1 MNKYVHSLYAP
12 RAITISQE
20 QYRTIYPNA
29 HAVYRIPIV
38 FKKLSKRVEVREE
51 IADFLVKNFPDI
63 TVSDVPVPAEVIVK
77 PIVVEPEPEIETPDI
92 NISDRF
98 IDESEPGEIVGT
110 EPEPEIEA
118 KESEVANRDKRSI
131 NPRNNKAAR

>member
-12 RAITISQE
+12 RALTISQE

-38 FKKLSKRVEVREE
+38 FKSVSKRVEVREE
-51 IADFLVKNFPDI
+51 IAEFLVKNFSDLTI
-63 TVSDVPVPAEVIVK
+63 SDVPVPTEVVDK
-77 PIVVEPEPEIETPDI
+77 PIVTEPEPEIETPDI
-92 NISDRF
+92 NINDRF
-98 IDESEPGEIVGT
+98 IDESEPEVIVGT
-110 EPEPEIEA
+110 ESEPEIKA
-118 KESEVANRDKRSI
+118 KESEVVNRDKRSI

>member
-12 RAITISQE
+12 RALTISQE

-38 FKKLSKRVEVREE
+38 FKSVSKRVEVREE
-51 IADFLVKNFPDI
+51 IAEFLVKNFSDLTI
-63 TVSDVPVPAEVIVK
+63 SDVPVPIEVVHK
-77 PIVVEPEPEIETPDI
+77 PIVTEPEPEIETPDI
-92 NISDRF
+92 NITDRF
-98 IDESEPGEIVGT
+98 IDESEPEVIVGT
-110 EPEPEIEA
+110 ESEPEIKA
-118 KESEVANRDKRSI
+118 KESEVVNRDKRSI

>member
-12 RAITISQE
+12 RALTISQE

-38 FKKLSKRVEVREE
+38 FKSVSKRVEVREE
-51 IADFLVKNFPDI
+51 IAEFLVKNFSDLTI
-63 TVSDVPVPAEVIVK
+63 SDVPVPTEVVDK
-77 PIVVEPEPEIETPDI
+77 PIVTEPEPEIETPDI
-92 NISDRF
+92 NINDRF
-98 IDESEPGEIVGT
+98 IDESEPEVIVGT
-110 EPEPEIEA
+110 ESEPEIKA